1 MSSMP
6 KVVALC
12 RSAASLELLVL
23 VGCHAITEEQLKSDA
38 ALLTSLQSLYI
49 VNCFLLTK
57 NLMADVHVWAPES
70 LAALEVDGH
79 PYRIEVRRG
88 CRIAVPKPYKLEPYN
103 SEPYNSDDS
112 AASTPTREAGPCQ
125 RQESREA
132 LEPYD
137 ERLRYSREEL
147 QSIAA
152 GIQQSGAACAALVQ
166 VVQSL
171 NLAADK

>member
-1 MSSMP
+1 MD
-6 KVVALC
+6 ALC
-12 RSAASLELLVL
+12 RSAASLEILTL
-23 VGCHAITEEQLKSDA
+23 VGCHAITEEQLKYDA
-38 ALLTSLQSLYI
+38 ALLTSLQSLHI

-70 LAALEVDGH
+70 LAEVEVHSDS
-79 PYRIEVRRG
+79 YRIEVRQGRKV
-88 CRIAVPKPYKLEPYN
+88 AVFEPYE
-103 SEPYNSDDS
+103 SGPMSYNPDDS
-112 AASTPTREAGPCQ
+112 AASTPTGEAGPRQ
-125 RQESREA
+125 RQESEEA

-152 GIQQSGAACAALVQ
+152 GMQQSGAACAALAQ

-171 NLAADK
+171 NLAPEK